1 MKIGYYAAS
10 SLHALA
16 KYISDMAMS
25 VISTARPWLLLLLP
39 CVLSLATLNTSSPYI
54 SDAQVQRAGITRQI
68 ADTMAAAWD
77 FEQSTWSSGSVQNDP
92 FYQVPSQ
99 NASAAPGT
107 LLKLEDAANISNY
120 TLAPGTALSRILFQ
134 TRSLN
139 GTAVPASAFV
149 LWPYSP
155 RRVEGGKIPVVAW
168 AHGATGLFANAGPS
182 HLKALSAQFAAP
194 FTLALQGY
202 VVVGPDY
209 AGLGIGKDARGNT
222 VQHEFLSN
230 PSQANDLFYSV
241 QAAQS
246 AFPQL
251 SMEFVV
257 LGHSQGGGAAWA
269 AAQRQAVEPVEGY
282 LGAIAASPVTD
293 LLALPDGGSLGLVV
307 MFVLYSLQN
316 LYPEFDY
323 HDILTPQAARRWE
336 LFLQLQAG
344 DGVSLSLFLGIPILQ
359 PSWRQ
364 NRFLRDFI
372 ARTANGGKPIAGPL
386 LVLQGLADST
396 IDPGTTTRAVQN
408 TCNKYPQSQLQFQ
421 PWEGVTHVPV
431 MYTSQQVWLQWIED
445 RFAGRQVPP
454 RCVGG
459 THGPMLAPQRYAS
472 DPNWIVEGESAL
484 FKLAMP

>member
-1 MKIGYYAAS
+1 M
-10 SLHALA
+10 ALS
-16 KYISDMAMS
+16 IM
-25 VISTARPWLLLLLP
+25 STARAWLLLLLP
-39 CVLSLATLNTSSPYI
+39 CVLSAVALNISNPYI
-54 SDAQVQRAGITRQI
+54 SDDQVRQAGITRQI
-68 ADTMAAAWD
+68 ADTMGAAWK
-77 FEQSTWSSGSVQNDP
+77 FEQSTWASGSVHSDA
-92 FYQVPSQ
+92 FYQTPSL

-107 LLKLEDAANISNY
+107 LLRVDEATNVSNY

-134 TRSLN
+134 TRTLN

-155 RRVEGGKIPVVAW
+155 KKMAGGKVPVVAW
-168 AHGATGLFANAGPS
+168 AHGASGLFSNAGPS
-182 HLKALSAQFAAP
+182 HLKGLSAQFAAP
-194 FTLALQGY
+194 FILALQGY

-209 AGLGIGKDARGNT
+209 AGLGVGRDARGNA
-222 VQHEFLSN
+222 VEHEFLSN

-241 QAAQS
+241 QAAQT
-246 AFPQL
+246 AFRQL
-251 SMEFVV
+251 SREFVV

-269 AAQRQAVEPVEGY
+269 AAQRQAVEPVKGY
-282 LGAIAASPVTD
+282 LGAIAASPVTN
-293 LLALPDGGSLGLVV
+293 LLDLPDGGSLGIVV

-316 LYPEFDY
+316 LYPKFDY

-359 PSWRQ
+359 PIWRQ
-364 NRFLRDFI
+364 NEFLRDFI
-372 ARTANGGKPIAGPL
+372 ARTANGGKPIAGPM
-386 LVLQGLADST
+386 LVLQGLADGT
-396 IDPGTTTRAVQN
+396 VDPGTTTRAVQN

-421 PWEGVTHVPV
+421 TWEAVTHVPV

-445 RFAGRQVPP
+445 RFGGRLVPS
-454 RCVGG
+454 RCEEGSHSPV
-459 THGPMLAPQRYAS
+459 LAPQRYAS